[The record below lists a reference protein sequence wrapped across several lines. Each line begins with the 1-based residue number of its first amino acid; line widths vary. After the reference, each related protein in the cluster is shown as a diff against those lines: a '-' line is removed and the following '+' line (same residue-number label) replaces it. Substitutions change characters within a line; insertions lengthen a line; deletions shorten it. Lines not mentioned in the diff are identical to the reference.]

1 MEKVSKK
8 NIWTIFLIILI
19 YILISFFDS
28 YKVSQSWMDEFV
40 ELASNKDLVCVSLP
54 FAQIR
59 SAIKCPYEISLP
71 LSPIDWYAL
80 IKYSSGYI
88 GNNMHPIVVSLHNQI
103 SFFSFDIAFA
113 NFFIFLYFLLF
124 YSTVQL
130 HMWNTHHMTLTLTLF
145 S

>member
-1 MEKVSKK
+1 
-8 NIWTIFLIILI
+8 
-19 YILISFFDS
+19 
-28 YKVSQSWMDEFV
+28 MDEFV

-103 SFFSFDIAFA
+103 SFSLLIIMVLRSVGIYLQMTDLVRL
-113 NFFIFLYFLLF
+113 NIFWILLAWGIIELVLSQRIF
-124 YSTVQL
+124 HNQL
-130 HMWNTHHMTLTLTLF
+130 LCMC
-145 S
+145 